1 MSLAVGAFVGRS
13 VTAAGEDGHMASI
26 TSTDRAWVPTV
37 ATASVF
43 WMLLVVA
50 ALMPE
55 VCAIVGPT
63 GAGAACV
70 TGARSSTAMTG
81 GVLVLAA
88 ASLGVSLT
96 YLLPM
101 ASRPLVQRLSMIA
114 VAAVGSAALVMTVGA
129 SGFRLF

>member
-1 MSLAVGAFVGRS
+1 
-13 VTAAGEDGHMASI
+13 MASI

-37 ATASVF
+37 ATALVF
-43 WMLLVVA
+43 WMLLVGA

-55 VCAIVGPT
+55 VCATIDA
-63 GAGAACV
+63 AGAAAACV
-70 TGARSSTAMTG
+70 SGARGTAAMTG

>member
-1 MSLAVGAFVGRS
+1 
-13 VTAAGEDGHMASI
+13 MASI

-37 ATASVF
+37 ATALVC
-43 WMLLVVA
+43 WVLLIFA

-55 VCAIVGPT
+55 VCATVDP
-63 GAGAACV
+63 AAACV
-70 TGARSSTAMTG
+70 TGARGTAAMTG

-88 ASLGVSLT
+88 ASLGVALT

-101 ASRPLVQRLSMIA
+101 GSRALVQRLSMIA
-114 VAAVGSAALVMTVGA
+114 VAAMGSAALVMTVGA